1 MQRNIPFRSHSAFTI
16 GEVLVWL
23 ALLSVFMLI
32 AGQLFMFCIKAMAD
46 VDTHENNLALTNSAM
61 QQLGRDVWTAHDCL
75 LSDKRLV
82 CDNGPN
88 ADLVQWVINSNGD
101 VTRTVVSLIRYN
113 MQTYPRPDLTTT
125 WPRLGTDMHFV
136 ASPLAVDVHSIA
148 NGQDSVVT
156 FPETFKFY
164 RSLEGDSGK

>member
-1 MQRNIPFRSHSAFTI
+1 MRRNITFRSRGAFTI

-46 VDTHENNLALTNSAM
+46 VDTHENNLALTNSMM

-88 ADLVQWVINSNGD
+88 ADLVQWVINANGD
-101 VTRTVVSLIRYN
+101 VTRNVINVTTSHSQISLKS
-113 MQTYPRPDLTTT
+113 PLSTT
-125 WPRLGTDMHFV
+125 WPRVGTDMHFV
-136 ASPLAVDVHSIA
+136 ASPLAVDVHSVA

-156 FPETFKFY
+156 LPETFKFY
-164 RSLEGDSGK
+164 RSLEEDSGK